1 MPDLHTRLLAELDDL
16 DMRIGG
22 TGPLIP
28 TIQAVVAVAEKL
40 RAEAVDER
48 QRPNA
53 DCCSRS
59 IAVWLDQSAGEIE
72 TAIASTLGVE
82 ATDG

>member
-1 MPDLHTRLLAELDDL
+1 MADLHTRLLGELDDL

-28 TIQAVVAVAEKL
+28 TIRAVVELHAPRQCCGANCHELCRTCPGDFTTYPCPTVAAVAE
-40 RAEAVDER
+40 A
-48 QRPNA
+48 
-53 DCCSRS
+53 
-59 IAVWLDQSAGEIE
+59 
-72 TAIASTLGVE
+72 LGVE

>member
-28 TIQAVVAVAEKL
+28 AIRGVLDLHRPVDPPELVLECDHDLEDYPCATVKAVAE
-40 RAEAVDER
+40 A
-48 QRPNA
+48 
-53 DCCSRS
+53 
-59 IAVWLDQSAGEIE
+59 
-72 TAIASTLGVE
+72 LGVE